1 MDKVIA
7 VRLSEADKQK
17 LEEQASRSRISLS
30 AYVRL
35 QLFNEYE

>member
-1 MDKVIA
+1 MDKVIGI
-7 VRLSEADKQK
+7 RLSEQDKK
-17 LEEQASRSRISLS
+17 HLEEQASKNRISLS